1 MRSRNTLI
9 RMQRFLVDEK
19 RRDVT
24 QIEQMVA
31 DFETKQT
38 ELQSQIEAEQDSS
51 GIFDVT
57 HFAYP
62 TFAKAAVVRRDNLKA
77 SIDGLQEQ
85 LEVVRENLTE
95 LISELKRLE
104 SLGECEDRVRR
115 NEATYI
121 EQRELDE
128 VSASMHQN

>member
-1 MRSRNTLI
+1 MIVNNWPELFFRRDSIHTWGETRRMRSRNTLI

-57 HFAYP
+57 HF
-62 TFAKAAVVRRDNLKA
+62 F
-77 SIDGLQEQ
+77 
-85 LEVVRENLTE
+85 
-95 LISELKRLE
+95 
-104 SLGECEDRVRR
+104 
-115 NEATYI
+115 
-121 EQRELDE
+121 
-128 VSASMHQN
+128 